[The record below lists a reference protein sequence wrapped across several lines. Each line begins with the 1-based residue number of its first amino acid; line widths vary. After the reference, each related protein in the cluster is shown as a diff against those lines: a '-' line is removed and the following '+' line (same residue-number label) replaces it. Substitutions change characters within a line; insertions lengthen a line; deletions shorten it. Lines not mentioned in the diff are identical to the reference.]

1 MSNRAQRTVN
11 IRTSAAHVAVLWALG
26 ILASAIPAAAGAP
39 GTMELAEI
47 GSGSLLFRTHRQG
60 RYVPAPVVAT
70 EIDIRVSGLVARV
83 SLRQQFYNPT
93 EAWLEAVY
101 AFPLPENSAV
111 DHMRLKVGDQ
121 VIEATIKE
129 RQAARKIYHKA
140 RREGRRAALVEQHR
154 PNIFTNAVANIGPKE
169 LVTVELGYQHTLRYD
184 QGRFR
189 LRFPMVVAPRY
200 IPGPLITASAGR
212 TGWASAAKTA
222 AGAKAITS
230 PVLHPDAG
238 AWNPVALNIELDAGF
253 PLAELH
259 SPYHRLK
266 VSNRR
271 DGRASITLAEGAV
284 PADRDF
290 ELVWMPQTGKAP
302 VAGVFRET
310 VGGDTYLL
318 IMVLPPHADGAE
330 DPPPRDAVFVIDRS
344 GSMAGT
350 SIEQARLALKLALDR
365 LRPDDRFN
373 IIRFATKHDSLFRG
387 VRPANR
393 LNVGRAKAFVS
404 ATKADGGTE
413 MAPALRLALS
423 GGRDTGRLRQVVFL
437 TDGAVG
443 NELQLLRDIETR
455 LNGSRLFT
463 IGIGSAPNSYFMRK
477 AAQAGRG
484 SFTYIGKLSEVAAR
498 MDGLFRKLER
508 PAMTDL
514 LTVWSLAPNENSGVD
529 AYPKLLP
536 DLYHGEPL
544 VVAVKLPG
552 AAAPDSKD
560 SLQITGVVGGR
571 QWRHKLALAG
581 ARAAQGISS
590 FWARARIAD
599 LMDSLREGANP
610 GKVRESVTATA
621 LRHNL
626 VSRYT
631 SLVAVATQQA
641 RSADSP
647 LARARLPLNLPK
659 GWDYDKVFGK
669 DLLRRAPARME
680 KAALGATGG
689 PAGGNPVF
697 LPQGATGAPFNVLL
711 GMLAVLAAGGILLW
725 RRRWA

>member
-1 MSNRAQRTVN
+1 MSNRAQHTLN
-11 IRTSAAHVAVLWALG
+11 IRISAAHVAVLWALG
-26 ILASAIPAAAGAP
+26 ILASAFPAAAGVP
-39 GTMELAEI
+39 GTMEVAEI
-47 GSGSLLFRTHRQG
+47 GSGSLLFRTHQQG
-60 RYVPAPVVAT
+60 RYLPAPVITT
-70 EIDIRVSGLVARV
+70 EVDIRVSGLVARV

-111 DHMRLKVGDQ
+111 DHMRLIVGGQ

-129 RQAARKIYHKA
+129 RQAARKIYHRA

-154 PNIFTNAVANIGPKE
+154 PNIFTAAVANIGPKE
-169 LVTVELGYQHTLRYD
+169 VVTVELGYQQTLRYD
-184 QGRFR
+184 QGRFH

-200 IPGPLITASAGR
+200 IPGPLTTAGAGR
-212 TGWASAAKTA
+212 TGPLSAAKTVR
-222 AGAKAITS
+222 GAEAITS
-230 PVLHPDAG
+230 PTLHPDAG
-238 AWNPVALNIELDAGF
+238 PWNPVTLNIELDAGF
-253 PLAELH
+253 PLAELR

-271 DGRASITLAEGAV
+271 DGRASITLAAGAV

-290 ELVWMPQTGKAP
+290 ELVWMPQTGTAP
-302 VAGVFRET
+302 VASLFRET

-318 IMVLPPHADGAE
+318 VMVLPPHADGARN
-330 DPPPRDAVFVIDRS
+330 PPPRDAIFVIDRS

-350 SIEQARLALKLALDR
+350 SIKQARLALKLALDR
-365 LRPDDRFN
+365 LRPGDRFN
-373 IIRFATKHDSLFRG
+373 IIRFANKHDSLFRG
-387 VRPANR
+387 VRPADK

-404 ATKADGGTE
+404 ATKAGGGTE

-443 NELQLLRDIETR
+443 NELQLLRDIESR

-477 AAQAGRG
+477 AAAAGRG
-484 SFTYIGKLSEVAAR
+484 SFTYIGRLSEVAAR

-514 LTVWSLAPNENSGVD
+514 LTVWSLAPNEGSGVD
-529 AYPKLLP
+529 TYPKLLP

-552 AAAPDSKD
+552 AAAPDATD
-560 SLQITGVVGGR
+560 SVQITGILGGR

-581 ARAAQGISS
+581 ARAAQGISLL
-590 FWARARIAD
+590 WARARIAD
-599 LMDSLREGANP
+599 LTDSLREGAKP
-610 GKVRESVTATA
+610 AMVRAAVIATA

-631 SLVAVATQQA
+631 SLVAVAKQRT
-641 RSADSP
+641 RPADTP
-647 LARARLPLNLPK
+647 LARAKLPLNLPK
-659 GWDYDKVFGK
+659 GWAYDKVFGK

-680 KAALGATGG
+680 KAALRAAGG
-689 PAGGNPVF
+689 PAGGNPVI
-697 LPQGATGAPFNVLL
+697 LPQGATHAPLNFLF
-711 GMLAVLAAGGILLW
+711 GILAALAAAGILLW
-725 RRRWA
+725 RRRSA